1 MASGSLLLVVGGE
14 AANHQGQ
21 GRPMSASPLQI
32 LIIEDELQIRRFLR
46 TSLVSHGYELQEAS
60 TGQEGIEQAAQFHPD
75 GIILDLGLPDMDGL
89 EVLQR
94 IRSWSAVP
102 VVILTARGQEQD
114 KIALLDAGADD
125 YLTKP
130 FSVGELLARLRAA
143 LRRSAGMQASEMP
156 LAVIGSLKVDMVRR
170 QVFLDG
176 EEVHL
181 TPIEYKLLVALVRNL
196 GRVVTQRQLL
206 QEVWGP
212 EYIDSAHYL
221 RIYMQHLRHKLE
233 RDPARPRYLLT
244 EPGVGY
250 RLKEEA

>member
-1 MASGSLLLVVGGE
+1 MTNAP
-14 AANHQGQ
+14 Q
-21 GRPMSASPLQI
+21 RI
-32 LIIEDELQIRRFLR
+32 LIIEDEAQIRRFLR
-46 TSLVSHGYELQEAS
+46 SSLASQGYELLEAA
-60 TGQEGIEQAAQFHPD
+60 TGQAGVEQVAQLAPACV
-75 GIILDLGLPDMDGL
+75 ILDLGLPDLDGL
-89 EVLQR
+89 EVLRR

-130 FSVGELLARLRAA
+130 FGVGELLARIRAA
-143 LRRSAGMQASEMP
+143 LRRTTGMP
-156 LAVIGSLKVDMVRR
+156 LAEAPVVFIGAWRVDLLRR
-170 QVFLDG
+170 QVFRDD
-176 EEVHL
+176 EEVRL
-181 TPIEYKLLVALVRNL
+181 TPLEYKLLATLVRHV

-212 EYIDSAHYL
+212 EYTDAAHYL

-233 RDPARPRYLLT
+233 TDPARPRYLIT

-250 RLKEEA
+250 RLRDD

>member
-1 MASGSLLLVVGGE
+1 VSEPQQTILV
-14 AANHQGQ
+14 
-21 GRPMSASPLQI
+21 I
-32 LIIEDELQIRRFLR
+32 DDELQIRRFLR
-46 TSLVSHGYELQEAS
+46 SSLVGHGYAVLEAG
-60 TGQEGIEQAAQFHPD
+60 TGQQGIELAAQLHPD
-75 GIILDLGLPDMDGL
+75 GVLLDLGLPDLDGL
-89 EVLQR
+89 EVLGR

-114 KIALLDAGADD
+114 KISLLDAGADD

-130 FSVGELLARLRAA
+130 FGVGELLARIRVA
-143 LRRSAGMQASEMP
+143 LRRTAARAAAETP
-156 LAVIGSLKVDMVRR
+156 ITAIGDWTIDLLHR
-170 QVFLDG
+170 QVFRAG
-176 EEVHL
+176 SEIHL

-221 RIYMQHLRHKLE
+221 RVYMQHLRHKLE
-233 RDPARPRYLLT
+233 ADPARPRFLLT

-250 RLKEEA
+250 RLRDES

>member
-1 MASGSLLLVVGGE
+1 
-14 AANHQGQ
+14 
-21 GRPMSASPLQI
+21 MSDRQQTI

-46 TSLVSHGYELQEAS
+46 SSLAAHGYALLEAQ
-60 TGQEGIEQAAQFHPD
+60 TGQEGVEQTAQLHPD
-75 GIILDLGLPDMDGL
+75 GVILDLGLPDMEGL
-89 EVLQR
+89 EVLRR

-130 FSVGELLARLRAA
+130 FGVGELLARIRAA
-143 LRRSAGMQASEMP
+143 LRRTAAMPAAQAP
-156 LAVIGSLKVDMVRR
+156 ITVVGDLRVDMVHR
-170 QVFLDG
+170 QVTRAG

-212 EYIDSAHYL
+212 EYTDAAHYL

-233 RDPARPRYLLT
+233 ADPARPRFLLT

-250 RLKEEA
+250 RLRDEG